1 MTSQEFFQ
9 EHIEYIT
16 KGDIDGL
23 VRDHYHDDAQLV
35 TFEFV
40 LKGKEAIKKYLKEDS
55 PQRTGKVLGMSLD
68 YFTTSDDVIMFK
80 ASVKTEKF
88 GTIKADDAFYLKDGK
103 ILRHIAL
110 TIPPDKTKEWA
121 MKEVSE

>member
-1 MTSQEFFQ
+1 MTSQEFFE
-9 EHIEYIT
+9 EHIGYIT

-23 VRDHYHDDAQLV
+23 VRDHYHDDAQMI

-55 PQRTGKVLGMSLD
+55 PRITGQVLGMSLD
-68 YFTTSDDVIMFK
+68 YFTAAEDVIIFK

-88 GTIKADDAFYLKDGK
+88 GTIKSDDAFYLKEGK

-110 TIPPDKTKEWA
+110 TIPPDATKEWA
-121 MKEVSE
+121 MKEVE